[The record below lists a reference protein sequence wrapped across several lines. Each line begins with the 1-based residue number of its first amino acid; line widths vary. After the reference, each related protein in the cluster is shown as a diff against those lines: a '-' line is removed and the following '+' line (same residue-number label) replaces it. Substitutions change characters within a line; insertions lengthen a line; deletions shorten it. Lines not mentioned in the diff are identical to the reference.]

1 MAQKAMTYQEAVDN
15 IEDILQKIEHEE
27 LDVDD
32 LTDKVKQ
39 VSKLIGICK
48 KKLHNTEAEVE
59 KILATMETGTNT
71 QEEE

>member
-1 MAQKAMTYQEAVDN
+1 MAQKTMTYQEAVDN

-39 VSKLIGICK
+39 VSKLIEICK

-59 KILATMETGTNT
+59 KILATMETGTNS